1 MRYDKDSTT
10 KPLIAF
16 RKNFFLFFI
25 SLLWDRGAV
34 LLGECPPETNLL
46 YICGVGKLV
55 CVHAVHVRI
64 TLKVQSE

>member
-1 MRYDKDSTT
+1 MTRIALLS
-10 KPLIAF
+10 PLQ
-16 RKNFFLFFI
+16 FLGKIIFY

-34 LLGECPPETNLL
+34 LLGECLLETNFL